1 MARKIT
7 TIGIIGGGQLGRMI
21 CFDAQKLGF
30 HTVVFVDQKDSPAS
44 FVTNKTIV
52 ANYDDQAALEEF
64 ASLVDVVTFEFENI
78 PFAAADFL
86 TSKVP
91 FYPNPEILKTTQNRI
106 LEKNFLNSIG
116 VRTAEYAEISSLEDL
131 KKHLQIFGKA
141 ILKTATM
148 GYDGKGQFVLKN
160 EQDAEH
166 AWEKAGGQELVLEG
180 FCPFDS
186 EASVIVARAT
196 NGEVSAYEPLT
207 NIHKDGILD
216 ESIYPAKIS
225 ESLSKKAQDIAIK
238 IAQELDLI
246 GLLAVEFFVIKD
258 ELLVNEVAPR
268 PHNSGH
274 FSMDANVTPQ
284 FEQLIRAVTSLPLGS
299 VRFHSTGYMKNL
311 IGDDVN
317 DIEKYYQNPQAKIHL
332 YAKSEAKD
340 GRKMGH
346 VNILN

>member
-1 MARKIT
+1 MRKIT
-7 TIGIIGGGQLGRMI
+7 TIGIIGGGQLGRMM

-30 HTVVFVDQKDSPAS
+30 HTVILTDQKDSPAS

-52 ANYDDQAALEEF
+52 ANYDDKAALAEF
-64 ASLVDVVTFEFENI
+64 ADMVDVVTFEFENI

-86 TSKVP
+86 TSKVAV
-91 FYPNPEILKTTQNRI
+91 YPNPEILKITQNRI

-116 VRTAEYAEISSLEDL
+116 VRTAKYAEILTLTDL
-131 KKHLQIFGKA
+131 KKNLNIFGKA

-148 GYDGKGQFVLKN
+148 GYDGKGQFVLEN
-160 EQDAEH
+160 EQDVDN
-166 AWEKAGGQELVLEG
+166 AWEQTAGKELVLEG
-180 FCPFDS
+180 FCPFES
-186 EASVIVARAT
+186 EASVIVARSI

-225 ESLSKKAQDIAIK
+225 DSLSKKAQDIAIK
-238 IAQELDLI
+238 IAQELDLV
-246 GLLAVEFFVIKD
+246 GLLAVEFFAMKD

-299 VRFHSTGYMKNL
+299 AKFHSKGYMKNL
-311 IGDDVN
+311 IGNEVN
-317 DIEKYYQNPQAKIHL
+317 DLGKFYTNSRAKIHL
-332 YAKSEAKD
+332 YAKSVAKD

>member
-1 MARKIT
+1 MVRKIT

-30 HTVVFVDQKDSPAS
+30 HTVVFVDHDNSPAS

-52 ANYDDQAALEEF
+52 ANYDDKAALAEF
-64 ASLVDVVTFEFENI
+64 ASLVDVITFEFENI
-78 PFAAADFL
+78 PFAAAEFL

-116 VRTAEYAEISSLEDL
+116 VKTADYAEVPTLAAL
-131 KKHLQIFGKA
+131 KKNLAIFGKA

-160 EQDAEH
+160 EKDADI
-166 AWEKAGGQELVLEG
+166 AWEQAGDQELVLEG
-180 FCPFDS
+180 FCPFES
-186 EASVIVARAT
+186 EASVIVARST

-207 NIHKDGILD
+207 NIHKNGILD

-225 ESLSKKAQDIAIK
+225 DVLSKKAQDIAIK
-238 IAQELDLI
+238 IAQELDLV
-246 GLLAVEFFVIKD
+246 GLLAVEFFVMKD

-284 FEQLIRAVTSLPLGS
+284 FEQLIRAVASLPLGS
-299 VRFHSTGYMKNL
+299 VKFHSKGYMKNL

-317 DIEKYYQNPQAKIHL
+317 DVDKFYQNSQAKIHL

-346 VNILN
+346 VNILS